1 MKNAYPMKYL
11 VLGASGQLGKA
22 VCELLTD
29 KQKNFLPLSRT
40 KLDITQFAQVKDA
53 LERIK
58 PSVIINCSAYNF
70 VDLAE
75 EESELA
81 HLVNEHATR
90 HLATLCA
97 SHRIK
102 FLHFSSDYVFSGKAK
117 VPYQEDSQ
125 TSPINTYGLS
135 KLLGEKA
142 IIENSSNYIIF
153 RSSWIYGNGTQNFIY
168 KLLQWTKQKET
179 LSVAFDEVSIPNW
192 TRTLAE
198 ITLKAIDDD
207 LRGLFHLTG
216 GGFCS
221 RYELACK
228 IIDHMKLNKKII
240 PVEKK
245 TFDLKA
251 KRGDFLALAN
261 DKLGRMYSIPH
272 WTEDLEKFLTKKPF
286 A

>member
-1 MKNAYPMKYL
+1 MKYL

-22 VCELLTD
+22 FCELLAE
-29 KQKNFLPLSRT
+29 KQKDFLPLSRT
-40 KLDITQFAQVKDA
+40 LLDITQFAQVKEA
-53 LERIK
+53 LERLK
-58 PSVIINCSAYNF
+58 PNVIINCSAYNF

-75 EESELA
+75 EEPELA
-81 HLVNEHATR
+81 HLVNEHAVS

-97 SHRIK
+97 SHKIK
-102 FLHFSSDYVFSGKAK
+102 FVHFSTDYVFCGKAK
-117 VPYQEDSQ
+117 IPYQEDSQ
-125 TSPINTYGLS
+125 ALPVNTYGLS
-135 KLLGEKA
+135 KLLGEESIMK
-142 IIENSSNYIIF
+142 NSGNYLIF

-168 KLLQWTKQKET
+168 KLLQWTKQKDT
-179 LSVAFDEVSIPNW
+179 ISVAFDEVSIPNW
-192 TRTLAE
+192 TRTLAA
-198 ITLKAIDDD
+198 ITLQAIDDD
-207 LRGLFHLTG
+207 LRGLFHMTC

-261 DKLGRMYSIPH
+261 NTLGRMYTIPH
-272 WTEDLEKFLTKKPF
+272 WTEDLERFLKKKPL